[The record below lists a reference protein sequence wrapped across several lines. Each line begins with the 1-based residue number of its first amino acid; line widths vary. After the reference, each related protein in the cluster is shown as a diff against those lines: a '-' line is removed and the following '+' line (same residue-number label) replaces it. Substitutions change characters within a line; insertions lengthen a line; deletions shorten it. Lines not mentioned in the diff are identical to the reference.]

1 MFIGKWNK
9 SVITTYLGLMF
20 SILGIYLSFI
30 GRTHYAFSCLIMAGI
45 CDMLDGT
52 IARKCK
58 RDESEKQFGIEL
70 DSLVDVISFL
80 MFPIV
85 IFFNEGLNKIYFVP
99 LYILFATCGVAR
111 LAFFNITL
119 EEENKNVPVKYYRGL
134 PVTCSALVFPIM
146 YLISLLLP
154 ASIYIIYMTV
164 VMFIVSILYILDF
177 KLRKPSPKIYPLIIF
192 IGIIELVLFIGVL

>member
-9 SVITTYLGLMF
+9 SVITTYVGLMF
-20 SILGIYLSFI
+20 SIFGMYLSFI
-30 GRTHYAFSCLIMAGI
+30 GKINYSLSCFIMAGI

-70 DSLVDVISFL
+70 DSLVDVISFIV
-80 MFPIV
+80 FPIV
-85 IFFNEGLNKIYFVP
+85 IFFNEGLDKIYFVP

-111 LAFFNITL
+111 LAYFNITL
-119 EEENKNVPVKYYRGL
+119 EDENKNTPVKYYRGL
-134 PVTCSALVFPIM
+134 PVTCSALIFPIM

-154 ASIYIIYMTV
+154 ASFYIIFMAIG
-164 VMFIVSILYILDF
+164 MFIVSILYVLNF
-177 KLRKPSPKIYPLIIF
+177 KLKKPSPKVYPVF
-192 IGIIELVLFIGVL
+192 ILLGVVALVLFLGVL